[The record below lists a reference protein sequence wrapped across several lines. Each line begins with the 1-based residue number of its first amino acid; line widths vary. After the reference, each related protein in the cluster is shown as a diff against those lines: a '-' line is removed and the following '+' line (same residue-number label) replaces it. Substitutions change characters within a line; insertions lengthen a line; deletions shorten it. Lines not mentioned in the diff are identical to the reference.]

1 VKTTTQ
7 DTLYR
12 RKFPRRGFKRSVGVL
27 SGPRYKLC
35 QGFEIGEG
43 GLSFAGYSGY
53 QLEGKIV
60 LNFQIPDGSFIS
72 VQAEIKNIEENRE
85 TRLNTYG
92 CSFLNLSFEHKREI
106 RSFVS
111 ARSSKE

>member
-1 VKTTTQ
+1 MNAISEEP
-7 DTLYR
+7 LYR

-35 QGFEIGEG
+35 QGVEVGEG
-43 GLSFAGYSGY
+43 GLSFTGYSGY
-53 QLEGKIV
+53 QVEGKIV

-72 VQAEIKNIEENRE
+72 VQAEIKNVEENRE